1 MDLREVAADLY
12 GVDPAE
18 FVAARSAAASGAD
31 RELRADIKG
40 LRKPTASAAAVNALT
55 RRDPALIDRLLA
67 LGDRMREAF
76 AARDRDAI
84 REVTRQRQRL
94 LQAALRDLDVSA
106 TVAREVEETLQ
117 AAVIDPAAAAAV
129 RSGMLVRALESTGV
143 ESVDLS
149 EAVAVPLDESELAA
163 RPVRVEE
170 AAPRRAAPEPE
181 PASTTPTE
189 PEPAE
194 SASDRRERQRAIR
207 AAERALERAR
217 READA
222 LDDELDEEVDRRSDL
237 ETERDD
243 LERRLQRTEAEL
255 SESKAAERQLRKR
268 IPELQKVVRD
278 AEHALDD
285 ARGDSSSSTRT
296 HSVSSTRTPRD

>member
-1 MDLREVAADLY
+1 MDLRDVAADLY
-12 GVDPAE
+12 GVEPAE
-18 FVAARSAAASGAD
+18 FVAARSAAAAGAD
-31 RELRADIKG
+31 RALRADIKA

-67 LGDRMREAF
+67 LGDRMRDAF

-94 LQAALRDLDVSA
+94 LQTALRDLDASP

-129 RSGMLVRALESTGV
+129 RSGMLVHALESTGV
-143 ESVDLS
+143 ESVDVS
-149 EAVAVPLDESELAA
+149 EAVAVPLEESELAA
-163 RPVRVEE
+163 RPRPVDTAAAE
-170 AAPRRAAPEPE
+170 ADPKRETELEP
-181 PASTTPTE
+181 T
-189 PEPAE
+189 E

-222 LDDELDEEVDRRSDL
+222 LDDELDEEVDRRADL
-237 ETERDD
+237 EAERAD
-243 LERRLQRTEAEL
+243 LDRRLQRTDAEL

-268 IPELQKVVRD
+268 IPELQKAVRD
-278 AEHALDD
+278 AERALDD
-285 ARGDSSSSTRT
+285 ARGAGR
-296 HSVSSTRTPRD
+296 

>member
-1 MDLREVAADLY
+1 MNLRDVAADLY
-12 GVDPAE
+12 GVAPAE
-18 FVAARSAAASGAD
+18 FVSARAAAASGAD
-31 RELRADIKG
+31 RELRADIKA

-67 LGDRMREAF
+67 LGDRMRDAF

-94 LQAALRDLDVSA
+94 LQTALRDLDASPS
-106 TVAREVEETLQ
+106 VAREVEETLQ

-143 ESVDLS
+143 ESVDVS

-163 RPVRVEE
+163 RSLPAVDAV
-170 AAPRRAAPEPE
+170 PRRADSHSAKSEPGPGESGE
-181 PASTTPTE
+181 PG
-189 PEPAE
+189 E

-217 READA
+217 SEADA
-222 LDDELDEEVDRRSDL
+222 LDDELDEEVDRRADL
-237 ETERDD
+237 EAERAD
-243 LERRLQRTEAEL
+243 LDRRLQRTEAEL

-268 IPELQKVVRD
+268 IPELQRAVHD
-278 AEHALDD
+278 AERALDE
-285 ARGDSSSSTRT
+285 ARGD
-296 HSVSSTRTPRD
+296 

>member
-1 MDLREVAADLY
+1 MNLRDVAADLY
-12 GVDPAE
+12 GVAPAE
-18 FVAARSAAASGAD
+18 FVSARAAAASGAD
-31 RELRADIKG
+31 RELRADIKA

-67 LGDRMREAF
+67 LGDRMRDAF

-94 LQAALRDLDVSA
+94 LQTALRDLDASPS
-106 TVAREVEETLQ
+106 VAREVEETLQ

-143 ESVDLS
+143 ESVDVS

-163 RPVRVEE
+163 RSLPAVDAV
-170 AAPRRAAPEPE
+170 PRGADSQSAKSEPGPGE
-181 PASTTPTE
+181 PG
-189 PEPAE
+189 E

-217 READA
+217 SEADA
-222 LDDELDEEVDRRSDL
+222 LDDELDEEVDRRADL
-237 ETERDD
+237 EAERAD
-243 LERRLQRTEAEL
+243 LDRRLQRTEAEL

-268 IPELQKVVRD
+268 IPELQRAVRD
-278 AEHALDD
+278 AERALDE
-285 ARGDSSSSTRT
+285 ARGG
-296 HSVSSTRTPRD
+296 

>member
-1 MDLREVAADLY
+1 MNLRDVAADLY
-12 GVDPAE
+12 GVAPAE
-18 FVAARSAAASGAD
+18 FVSARAAAASGAD
-31 RELRADIKG
+31 RELRADIKA

-67 LGDRMREAF
+67 LGDRMRDAF

-94 LQAALRDLDVSA
+94 LQTALRDLDASPS
-106 TVAREVEETLQ
+106 VAREVEETLQ

-143 ESVDLS
+143 ESVDVS

-163 RPVRVEE
+163 RSLPAVDAV
-170 AAPRRAAPEPE
+170 PRRADSHSAKSEPGPGESGE
-181 PASTTPTE
+181 PGE
-189 PEPAE
+189 PGE

-217 READA
+217 SEADA
-222 LDDELDEEVDRRSDL
+222 LDDELDEEVDRRADL
-237 ETERDD
+237 EAERAD
-243 LERRLQRTEAEL
+243 LDRRLQRTEAEL

-268 IPELQKVVRD
+268 IPELQRAVRD
-278 AEHALDD
+278 AERALDE
-285 ARGDSSSSTRT
+285 ARGD
-296 HSVSSTRTPRD
+296 

>member
-1 MDLREVAADLY
+1 MNLRDVAADLY
-12 GVDPAE
+12 GVAPAE
-18 FVAARSAAASGAD
+18 FVSARATAASGAD
-31 RELRADIKG
+31 RELRADIKA

-67 LGDRMREAF
+67 LGDRMRDAF

-94 LQAALRDLDVSA
+94 LQTALRDLDASP

-143 ESVDLS
+143 ESVDVS

-163 RPVRVEE
+163 RPAPVLD
-170 AAPRRAAPEPE
+170 AAPRAADSKSAESESEPE
-181 PASTTPTE
+181 PGE
-189 PEPAE
+189 PGE

-217 READA
+217 SQADA
-222 LDDELDEEVDRRSDL
+222 LDDELDEEVDRRADL
-237 ETERDD
+237 EAERAD
-243 LERRLQRTEAEL
+243 LDRRLQRTEAEL

-268 IPELQKVVRD
+268 IPELQRAVRD
-278 AEHALDD
+278 AERALDE
-285 ARGDSSSSTRT
+285 ARGD
-296 HSVSSTRTPRD
+296 